1 MSCHVAG
8 NFGRRRRRHYLES
21 VGRRAQGMQLTL
33 VYGAQPGP
41 PSLPSLPPL
50 RCRSAHPL
58 MMADPLSLIEP
69 LDKKGMLRAEWQFRA
84 TRYAPLTAWEREQM
98 GRHWKNTRPR
108 LARRI
113 TSALQLNSSNQQSN
127 LGNSHQKV
135 WAARCVVSSS
145 NRATSVAAT
154 R

>member
-33 VYGAQPGP
+33 VYGAQALSRP
-41 PSLPSLPPL
+41 PSLCSSA
-50 RCRSAHPL
+50 RSAHPL

-135 WAARCVVSSS
+135 WAARCVVSFS
-145 NRATSVAAT
+145 NRATSVVAT